1 MARVVTVHKKEGGGI
16 TVRCGSEV
24 VGFVTRLDG
33 SDERMTGQFAAGP
46 AYKQHQQI
54 LADGDQAE
62 IEKSGLHVYSSVH
75 DMRIDSEAS
84 LTVERDKVHFR
95 PASAFI
101 VLRSGGLG

>member
-1 MARVVTVHKKEGGGI
+1 MARVVTVHRKEGGGI
-16 TVRCGSEV
+16 TVRCGDDV

-33 SDERMTGQFAAGP
+33 SDESMTGQLAPGP
-46 AYKQHQQI
+46 AHKQYAQV
-54 LADGDQAE
+54 LADGDKAR
-62 IEKSGLHVYSSVH
+62 IEQTGLHVYSSIH

-84 LTVERDKVHFR
+84 LAVDADKVHFR

>member
-33 SDERMTGQFAAGP
+33 SDERMTGQFAPGP
-46 AYKQHQQI
+46 SHTQYARV
-54 LADGDQAE
+54 LADGDKAQ
-62 IEKSGLHVYSSVH
+62 IEASGLHVYSSIH

-84 LTVERDKVHFR
+84 LAVEDGKVHFR

>member
-1 MARVVTVHKKEGGGI
+1 MARVVTVHKREGGGI

-46 AYKQHQQI
+46 AYKQHEAV
-54 LADGDQAE
+54 LATGDKAQ
-62 IEKSGLHVYSSVH
+62 IEKAGLHVYSSVH

-84 LTVERDKVHFR
+84 LAVEGDKVHFR

>member
-46 AYKQHQQI
+46 AYKQHAAVLATGDKAQI
-54 LADGDQAE
+54 EGAGV
-62 IEKSGLHVYSSVH
+62 HVYSSVH
-75 DMRIDSEAS
+75 DMRIDNEAS
-84 LTVERDKVHFR
+84 LVLEADQVHFR

>member
-16 TVRCGSEV
+16 TVRSGRDV

-33 SDERMTGQFAAGP
+33 GDERMTGQFAAGP
-46 AYKQHQQI
+46 AYKQNEAV
-54 LADGDQAE
+54 LATGDKTQV
-62 IEKSGLHVYSSVH
+62 EKAGLHVYSSVH
-75 DMRIDSEAS
+75 DMRIDSEQS
-84 LTVERDKVHFR
+84 LAVEGDKVHFR

>member
-1 MARVVTVHKKEGGGI
+1 MARVVTVHRKEGGGI

-33 SDERMTGQFAAGP
+33 GDERMTGQFAPGP
-46 AYKQHQQI
+46 AHKQYVQ
-54 LADGDQAE
+54 LLTDGDQSR
-62 IEKSGLHVYSSVH
+62 IERGGLHVYSSVH
-75 DMRIDSEAS
+75 DMRIDREAS
-84 LTVERDKVHFR
+84 LEVVGDKVHFR

>member
-16 TVRCGSEV
+16 TVRCGGEV

-46 AYKQHQQI
+46 AYKQHEAI
-54 LADGDQAE
+54 LTAGNKSQ
-62 IEKSGLHVYSSVH
+62 IEKTGLHVYSSVH
-75 DMRIDSEAS
+75 DMRIDGEAS
-84 LTVERDKVHFR
+84 LAIEGDKVHFR